1 MDSRLLDMLRHAA
14 SIDLY
19 ELNLIVNQL
28 LADPARILE
37 VRRHLHQGATV
48 NFFDHRINALAPGRV
63 IELRQKDLRIQ
74 DERTRA
80 QWILPYAAVLI
91 DPAQKVASL
100 TPHVPPVQA
109 PIPPTAFN
117 IGDTVTFTDKY
128 LREHV
133 GTVIRINTKTLSV
146 QCNDS
151 TWRVTP
157 RILRKLIDV

>member
-1 MDSRLLDMLRHAA
+1 MLRHAP

-37 VRRHLHQGATV
+37 VRRQLHQGATV

-74 DERTRA
+74 DERTRT
-80 QWILPYAAVLI
+80 QWILPYTAVLI
-91 DPAQKVASL
+91 GPAQQGAPS
-100 TPHVPPVQA
+100 TPVPPAQA
-109 PIPPTAFN
+109 PIPPSAFN
-117 IGDTVTFTDKY
+117 LGDTVTFTDKY
-128 LREHV
+128 LHERV

-146 QCNDS
+146 QCDDS